1 MLDRRTLTNNGP
13 LVREFEERIASTMSV
28 KHCIATSNATVALQL
43 VIRALN
49 VTGEVILP
57 SFTFIATAHAAAWEG
72 ARPVFCDIDGK
83 THSIDP
89 ARIESLIT
97 KRTSAILGVHTWGRP
112 CDISAIEAI
121 AARHNLRV
129 IFDGAHAMG
138 CSYGGQKLGAFGD
151 AEVLSFHA
159 TKVLNSFE
167 GGAVLT
173 NNAALAND
181 VRLMRNFGFAGV
193 RSSVK
198 RLGVNAKM
206 SEASGAM
213 GLTSLESF
221 DRFCRRNRRNYELYR
236 EGLKSVPG
244 LRLYQ
249 YDSSESHNY
258 HYIIIECDHDAA
270 LLLARRTGAI
280 PGN

>member
-1 MLDRRTLTNNGP
+1 M
-13 LVREFEERIASTMSV
+13 
-28 KHCIATSNATVALQL
+28 
-43 VIRALN
+43 
-49 VTGEVILP
+49 
-57 SFTFIATAHAAAWEG
+57 
-72 ARPVFCDIDGK
+72 
-83 THSIDP
+83 
-89 ARIESLIT
+89 
-97 KRTSAILGVHTWGRP
+97 HTWGRP
-112 CDISAIEAI
+112 CDIGAIEAI

-193 RSSVK
+193 R
-198 RLGVNAKM
+198 LGKAAWRERQNVRGIGA
-206 SEASGAM
+206 AM
-213 GLTSLESF
+213 GLTLLESF

-258 HYIIIECDHDAA
+258 HYIIVECDRDAA
-270 LLLARRTGAI
+270 LLSRDELVRFLETENVLARRYFY
-280 PGN
+280 PGCHHMQPYASLEPRASLRLVNTERLTKCVMALPNGTAVNVQVVGKICALLRTAQENASMVREGLAQLLSRQQAAREVASPSVQVPARKAA